1 MKYGRGGGGERNS
14 HEIYLGK
21 RTGLISKY
29 KSNIVITYFVLSV
42 TENTLRG
49 HLSFMVGGAPP

>member
-1 MKYGRGGGGERNS
+1 MGGGGGERNS

-49 HLSFMVGGAPP
+49 HLSFMVGGAPPY